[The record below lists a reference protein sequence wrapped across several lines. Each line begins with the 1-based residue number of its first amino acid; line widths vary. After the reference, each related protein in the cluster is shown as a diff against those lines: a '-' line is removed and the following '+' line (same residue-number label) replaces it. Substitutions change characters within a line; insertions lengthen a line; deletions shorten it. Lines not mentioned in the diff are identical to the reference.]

1 MRDSLNHVVNVLS
14 PAANVFAGAVPTK
27 VINMKNW
34 ASACFIVQCGVGA
47 VGTATIT
54 VEACSDATPTAT
66 TAIPFIYQECLAGD
80 TYGPIIQAPATGFT
94 TAAASH
100 KVYKVFVLDQ
110 SLALTEYSYVR
121 LKSTEVV
128 VGAIVGGVVAV
139 LSKGRFE
146 HEVPYT
152 VLV

>member
-1 MRDSLNHVVNVLS
+1 MTNEINHVINVLS

-34 ASACFIVQCGVGA
+34 ANACFIVQCGVGA
-47 VGTATIT
+47 VGTALITI
-54 VEACSDATPTAT
+54 EACSDVTPTLT
-66 TAIPFIYQECLAGD
+66 TSIPFVYQECVTGD

-100 KVYKVFVLDQ
+100 KVYKVFVLNQ
-110 SLALTEYSYVR
+110 SLATTGYSYVR

-128 VGAIVGGVVAV
+128 VGAIAGGVVAV

-146 HEVPYT
+146 HEVPDT